1 MDNIPIFDI
10 VFDEV
15 NAGVNTVSLVSSPA
29 MESAWLAFN
38 HSTAQYKLQSEEK
51 RLILGAL
58 LIPDKLVLRR
68 DDSGNPFFIRF
79 SKDVIE
85 KTVYKYFKTS
95 KTNNTNA
102 EHDQEWTLDGVYMV
116 SSFIKDS
123 SMGINPPVELQDHP
137 DGTWFGMFRVED
149 DEVWEIYIKEGVFTG
164 FSIEGIYS
172 LADTGE
178 SASLAMSKEDKE
190 LEELADMIL
199 SKLDTLVD

>member
-1 MDNIPIFDI
+1 MDKIPIFDI
-10 VFDEV
+10 VFDEA
-15 NAGVNTVSLVSSPA
+15 NSGVETVSLVSSPA

-38 HSTAQYKLQSEEK
+38 HSTKQFKLQSEEK

-79 SKDVIE
+79 SRDVIE
-85 KTVYKYFKTS
+85 KTVYKYFREN

-102 EHDQEWTLDGVYMV
+102 EHSQDWTLDGVYMV

-123 SMGINPPVELQDHP
+123 EMGINAPQELSDHP

-149 DEVWEIYIKEGVFTG
+149 DDVWERYIKEEVFTG

-178 SASLAMSKEDKE
+178 TAPIEMKKDE
-190 LEELADMIL
+190 LEELADWVL
-199 SKLDTLVD
+199 SKLDTLKG